1 LREEFPV
8 RELVK
13 RGWVKDSPD
22 VAELEREI
30 FAFYG
35 IGAVDEQ
42 PEMAM
47 AAKRS
52 TYATPLSRTQQA
64 WVIRLRRIAEAVV
77 VGPYRETMLRE
88 CLPDLQGLTQDPE
101 EIRDAARILAECGV
115 RLVIVEPLPGGKIDG
130 VCLWLNEKSP
140 VIGLSLRLDRTTT
153 FGSSCVT
160 NLPPT
165 AQSIV
170 VSGHARTQ
178 TRTGTPLRARDF
190 KASAESRTHP
200 HEGGKPPRHMTLPP
214 VASAR
219 FRTVP
224 QVFGIGYGQDMT
236 KMTMAFLGAH

>member
-1 LREEFPV
+1 MREEFPV

-77 VGPYRETMLRE
+77 VGPYRETTLRE
-88 CLPDLQGLTQDPE
+88 CLPDLQRLTQDPE

-140 VIGLSLRLDRTTT
+140 VIGLSLRLDRIDNVWFVLRHELTTDRAID
-153 FGSSCVT
+153 CR
-160 NLPPT
+160 
-165 AQSIV
+165 I
-170 VSGHARTQ
+170 
-178 TRTGTPLRARDF
+178 GTCPDPDSNWDALA
-190 KASAESRTHP
+190 
-200 HEGGKPPRHMTLPP
+200 GKG
-214 VASAR
+214 
-219 FRTVP
+219 F
-224 QVFGIGYGQDMT
+224 
-236 KMTMAFLGAH
+236 